1 MVDLGSV
8 RTRALVGLVFAGAL
22 LIGGCTTGGT
32 QLRSTAEASAP
43 SSSTALT
50 SASSPATSPV
60 STSSTTTGS
69 VPVVT
74 VEVGKVVCP
83 DKLHS
88 WSPRFESDL
97 DGDGQTE
104 TIAVD
109 RPDVGETTIVV
120 CGTGLTVEPFRVG
133 DVNKPAEVFA
143 MDVDSDGVTELLVGG
158 PTGGPIRFSGTVL
171 RFDRDRWV
179 DPGVDLQVTVV
190 RRTGSS
196 FGCVDID
203 GDGVRELVSETYEL
217 DADTYDEATRIDWQ
231 QDAVYDPNGEPGT
244 TVDGTYDLVE
254 DAPAARHLLDGT
266 CGDQVIVEAPLR

>member
-1 MVDLGSV
+1 MVDVGSV
-8 RTRALVGLVFAGAL
+8 RTGPLAGLVLVGVLVV
-22 LIGGCTTGGT
+22 GGCTTSGSP
-32 QLRSTAEASAP
+32 LPSTAEVSVQ
-43 SSSTALT
+43 SSSTART
-50 SASSPATSPV
+50 SASAPATSSV
-60 STSSTTTGS
+60 SMSTTMGT

-74 VEVGKVVCP
+74 VEDGRVVCP

-88 WSPRFESDL
+88 WSPRFENDL

-120 CGTGLTVEPFRVG
+120 CGTRLIVDPFRVG

-158 PTGGPIRFSGTVL
+158 PTGGPIRFAGTVL
-171 RFDRDRWV
+171 RFDGDRWV
-179 DPGVDLQVTVV
+179 DLGVGLQVTVV
-190 RRTGSS
+190 SRTGSS

-231 QDAVYDPNGEPGT
+231 QDVVYDANGEPGA
-244 TVDGTYDLVE
+244 TVDGTYDL
-254 DAPAARHLLDGT
+254 AANPGAVKDLLDGS
-266 CGDQVIVEAPLR
+266 CGDQIIVEAPLR